1 MDRTT
6 GVIQDLRNNCRCGR
20 TRYHHA
26 QGLFRPHLHVA
37 EAVVPGQGEYGDS
50 AVASVA
56 SVASVATLRLAG
68 TGCAWGV
75 FEASI
80 KRVPS
85 RDATRAALLGANVHT
100 PIAVVSAVRGTRT
113 GHEVGTLPAVELIV
127 HVAAAEG
134 RHCLA
139 VTILLNARK
148 TIGVGKA
155 LLARRAAVSLG
166 TWFGSRPA
174 AQGQHCGN
182 DQTRSTHH
190 GNLQLTTNRDS

>member
-1 MDRTT
+1 MSAEKKLTMDRTT

-85 RDATRAALLGANVHT
+85 RDATRAALLGAKVHALDSDR
-100 PIAVVSAVRGTRT
+100 IANS
-113 GHEVGTLPAVELIV
+113 GHPTTI
-127 HVAAAEG
+127 
-134 RHCLA
+134 RHRLM
-139 VTILLNARK
+139 T
-148 TIGVGKA
+148 
-155 LLARRAAVSLG
+155 
-166 TWFGSRPA
+166 
-174 AQGQHCGN
+174 
-182 DQTRSTHH
+182 
-190 GNLQLTTNRDS
+190 